1 MRFRGR
7 EKMSVDA
14 KGRTS
19 MPARFREILE
29 ETYPAK
35 RAKQLVLVPWFDGCI
50 RVFPV
55 AVWDE
60 KQAEFDAR
68 FGEIDVFQLDEDEAD
83 LRRFIYG
90 LAQDVQ
96 LDSQGRIL
104 LGADARDHAGVERE
118 VYWIGIGPVLE
129 IWAPEKFNDRFSAR
143 RASAFR
149 KAIQSKKNE
158 SSAEGST

>member
-1 MRFRGR
+1 
-7 EKMSVDA
+7 MSVDA

-29 ETYPAK
+29 ESFPAK
-35 RAKQLVLVPWFDGCI
+35 RARQLVLVPWFDGCV

-60 KQAEFDAR
+60 KQEEFDSK
-68 FGEIDVFQLDEDEAD
+68 FGDIDVFQLDENEAD

-96 LDSQGRIL
+96 LDSQGRVL
-104 LGADARDHAGVERE
+104 LTSDVRDHAAVDGE
-118 VYWIGIGPVLE
+118 VYWVGIGPVLE
-129 IWAPEKFNDRFSAR
+129 IWSPDKFNERFSAS

-149 KAIQSKKNE
+149 KAIQSKNALQ
-158 SSAEGST
+158 AEEGGA